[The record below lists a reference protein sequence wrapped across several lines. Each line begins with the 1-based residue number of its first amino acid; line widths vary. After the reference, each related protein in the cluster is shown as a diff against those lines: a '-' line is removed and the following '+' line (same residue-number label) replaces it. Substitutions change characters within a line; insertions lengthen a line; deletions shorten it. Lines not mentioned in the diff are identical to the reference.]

1 MLNDMENQKG
11 LRRITG
17 EPDSFALM
25 YDQEPMD
32 EGTEEEEE
40 EVILSL
46 LSYAFKYLHKLWN
59 YSTRKIIFSSKTILH
74 KEELGGS
81 DNSYIQITLHVP
93 VWLGEIVR

>member
-46 LSYAFKYLHKLWN
+46 LSYAFKYLHK
-59 YSTRKIIFSSKTILH
+59 
-74 KEELGGS
+74 
-81 DNSYIQITLHVP
+81 V
-93 VWLGEIVR
+93 